1 MLGLLILVRDSLLV
15 LLMSWAGLD
24 VTPEKQDDSNKPQA
38 SASAQRLF

>member
-24 VTPEKQDDSNKPQA
+24 VTPEKQDDTNKSQ
-38 SASAQRLF
+38 SSVSVQRIF